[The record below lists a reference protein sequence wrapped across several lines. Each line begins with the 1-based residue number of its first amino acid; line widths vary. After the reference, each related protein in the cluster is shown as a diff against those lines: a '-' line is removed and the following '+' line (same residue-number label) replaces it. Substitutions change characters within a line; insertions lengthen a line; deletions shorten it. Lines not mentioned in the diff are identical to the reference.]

1 MCKAKK
7 SAKTQT
13 APTEP
18 IQEQTPADAQ
28 ATKAVAIER
37 EKQTSLAGRDSKT
50 GARGLADEVKNKRK
64 TLLGE

>member
-13 APTEP
+13 QS

-37 EKQTSLAGRDSKT
+37 EKQSSLAGRDSKT
-50 GARGLADEVKNKRK
+50 GARGLTDEVKNKRK